1 TVRRSDDNRYISPNT
16 QRRNIPVSVFA
27 PAKLDNKRP
36 APAPPTSNFE
46 SQNQLSYSSRINDN
60 NSMMKLNENQMNKKI
75 SSTNSNVNI
84 PTNIVMNEFNL
95 TTDKQDNN
103 KKMNVFERLFRG
115 NKKKN

>member
-1 TVRRSDDNRYISPNT
+1 LKIYIYFRPSNNRLVSPSS

-36 APAPPTSNFE
+36 APAPPSFNYE
-46 SQNQLSYSSRINDN
+46 SQSPTSYSPRD
-60 NSMMKLNENQMNKKI
+60 NENEMNTKSARKT
-75 SSTNSNVNI
+75 STG
-84 PTNIVMNEFNL
+84 NL
-95 TTDKQDNN
+95 RNDLSHTTDKHDHN